1 MKQLAIVV
9 EGQTEEQFVG
19 DVLRPHLGPLG
30 IYIQPIIVK
39 TSRTAGRASA
49 KGGGSW
55 KHWRKDIG
63 NTLKS
68 SQFVCV
74 TTMIDFYGYPDD
86 GPARCRAPHTDEC
99 ITNRERGMA
108 ADISHGDR
116 FLPFVM
122 LHEFEALVF
131 AAAPVASELPAYVQK
146 HCAGVLAQYD
156 HNAELIND
164 GPTTAPSKR
173 LKSEWSGYSKVRDGV
188 AIAASAG
195 LPVVR
200 RRCPRFDEWLTRL
213 EGFGAQR

>member
-1 MKQLAIVV
+1 MAIVV
-9 EGQTEEQFVG
+9 EGQTEDRFVG
-19 DVLRPHLGPLG
+19 DVLAPHLWTRG
-30 IYIQPIIVK
+30 IHIQPIIVK

-63 NTLKS
+63 NTLTS

-86 GPARCRAPHTDEC
+86 GPARCSAPHTDEC
-99 ITNRERGMA
+99 VVNRERGMA
-108 ADISHGDR
+108 ADISGGDR
-116 FLPFVM
+116 FLPFVV

-131 AAAPVASELPAYVQK
+131 AAASAASDLPANVRK

-156 HNAELIND
+156 QNAESIND

-188 AIAASAG
+188 AITASAG

-200 RRCPRFDEWLTRL
+200 SHAPRFDRWLSRL
-213 EGFGAQR
+213 EAFAG